1 VDDSGKVVIRS
12 FRLVFDRGYRR
23 LFKIDR
29 YRLPFAYGLPILGI
43 FYAALVA
50 LALVIAAKLP
60 VAGPALAALPP
71 PIHWVAIPVGL
82 SMVMLHWRP
91 DGLKPHAALWGWLEA
106 ALTARD
112 LSCWQPA
119 ERDADQLE
127 LGEIAC
133 APDGRE
139 GRYRP
144 GRVSGPA
151 EVLLATR
158 RAAGSAAGGC
168 TSSRPPTGRCTSAR
182 RSPCAR
188 ASSRLRGAGA
198 LTSSPPMTRGDSRAA
213 SGCAKKPASWR
224 TRPTRRI
231 ARDDRRGAGR
241 CRRRDH
247 STPRSAATSAT
258 SLRARRPPAR
268 RARPTA
274 SQRRPPA
281 GPC

>member
-1 VDDSGKVVIRS
+1 MEDSGKVVIRS

-50 LALVIAAKLP
+50 LALVLVARLP

-91 DGLKPHAALWGWLEA
+91 DGLKPHAALWAWLVA
-106 ALTARD
+106 VFTVRD

-119 ERDADQLE
+119 ERDTDVLE

-139 GRYRP
+139 GCYRP

-151 EVLLATR
+151 EVLLRYPARGWQRGR
-158 RAAGSAAGGC
+158 RLHVEQ
-168 TSSRPPTGRCTSAR
+168 TSDQPLYVGTQVT
-182 RSPCAR
+182 
-188 ASSRLRGAGA
+188 
-198 LTSSPPMTRGDSRAA
+198 
-213 SGCAKKPASWR
+213 
-224 TRPTRRI
+224 
-231 ARDDRRGAGR
+231 
-241 CRRRDH
+241 
-247 STPRSAATSAT
+247 
-258 SLRARRPPAR
+258 LRAGEQLVFEA
-268 RARPTA
+268 
-274 SQRRPPA
+274 QEQ
-281 GPC
+281 

>member
-1 VDDSGKVVIRS
+1 MEDSGKVVIRS

-50 LALVIAAKLP
+50 LALVLVGKLP

-91 DGLKPHAALWGWLEA
+91 DGLKPHAALWAWLEA

-119 ERDADQLE
+119 ERDADALE

-151 EVLLATR
+151 EVLAALPRARLAARPAAARRADIRPAAVRRHAGHPARR
-158 RAAGSAAGGC
+158 RAA
-168 TSSRPPTGRCTSAR
+168 
-182 RSPCAR
+182 
-188 ASSRLRGAGA
+188 RLRGAGA
-198 LTSSPPMTRGDSRAA
+198 LTSS
-213 SGCAKKPASWR
+213 
-224 TRPTRRI
+224 
-231 ARDDRRGAGR
+231 ARMSRRGFPSWVMPQ
-241 CRRRDH
+241 D
-247 STPRSAATSAT
+247 
-258 SLRARRPPAR
+258 RPPYGWFAVLR
-268 RARPTA
+268 RAGANGSPRCHGQARPRECSA
-274 SQRRPPA
+274 PR
-281 GPC
+281 